1 VISLNFDP
9 FIDYELLDQ
18 TRADGLHLAVRQYRD
33 AVDAFVA
40 DEHASTLKAR
50 VVSQKLEAMDKTAT
64 KIMSDLWTVP
74 VMVHVAGEKKTE
86 KNPDNPEHEVD
97 IQRCQRCASILNF
110 WHEDMA
116 VELPDGF
123 DGYDVD
129 DDAEQDHH
137 WWSPGDVVGKVG
149 DESHIGVY
157 SIDPKRELYKHEREC
172 VSLSELV
179 GRH

>member
-1 VISLNFDP
+1 LNFDP

-18 TRADGLHLAVRQYRD
+18 ASANELHLAAKEHRD
-33 AVDAFVA
+33 AVDDFVS
-40 DEHASTLKAR
+40 DEHASIQKAKL
-50 VVSQKLEAMDKTAT
+50 VLQKVDAIDKTAT
-64 KIMSDLWTVP
+64 KVLTDLWTVP

-86 KNPDNPEHEVD
+86 QNPDNPEHEVD

-123 DGYDVD
+123 DGFGVD
-129 DDAEQDHH
+129 LDAQEDHH
-137 WWSPGDVVGKVG
+137 WWKPGDVVGKVG

-157 SIDPKRELYKHEREC
+157 SIDPKRELQKHEREC